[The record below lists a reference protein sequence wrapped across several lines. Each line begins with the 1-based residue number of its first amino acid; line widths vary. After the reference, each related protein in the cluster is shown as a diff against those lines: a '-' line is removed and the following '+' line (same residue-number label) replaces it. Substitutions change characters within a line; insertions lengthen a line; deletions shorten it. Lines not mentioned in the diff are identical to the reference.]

1 MYMYMYCHVFR
12 CPVIGLYL
20 TIRVSLQFYSSFIWL
35 CMYLFNCNSIY
46 VSYVQLI
53 CLHCIYVHVCG
64 AVDSGSAR
72 YNADRKA
79 KTVQARI
86 EANLTSQSVSS
97 SGGGLSIFSREPNR
111 KNSVFVGNMNWV

>member
-1 MYMYMYCHVFR
+1 MYVPQFSTITLRAICTCTVDLS
-12 CPVIGLYL
+12 PLY
-20 TIRVSLQFYSSFIWL
+20 
-35 CMYLFNCNSIY
+35 IY
-46 VSYVQLI
+46 
-53 CLHCIYVHVCG
+53 VCG